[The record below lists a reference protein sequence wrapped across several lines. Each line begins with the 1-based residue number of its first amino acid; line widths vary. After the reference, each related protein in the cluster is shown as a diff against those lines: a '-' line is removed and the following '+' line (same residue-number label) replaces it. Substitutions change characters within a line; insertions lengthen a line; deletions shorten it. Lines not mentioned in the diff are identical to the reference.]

1 MHDTQHVPAADNTD
15 AAPPADSDTS
25 QEISIRD
32 ATFAHMFRPH
42 ERVWLI
48 GEAYN
53 EAEDIWRLD
62 FIRKGH
68 QGRWMIFRYG
78 YDVATS
84 VVYFMGARPI
94 SDEELSRLRRSG
106 RVFPTNV

>member
-1 MHDTQHVPAADNTD
+1 MQDTSHSPAAENTD
-15 AAPPADSDTS
+15 AVPPAEPVHDTS
-25 QEISIRD
+25 VRD
-32 ATFAHMFRPH
+32 ATFARMFRSH

-94 SDEELSRLRRSG
+94 NDEEFSKLRRSG
-106 RVFPTNV
+106 RVFPTSA

>member
-1 MHDTQHVPAADNTD
+1 MQDTQHAPEATSTD
-15 AAPPADSDTS
+15 AAPSAETS
-25 QEISIRD
+25 NDISVRD
-32 ATFAHMFRPH
+32 ATFASMFRSH

-48 GEAYN
+48 DEVYN

-78 YDVATS
+78 YDVSTS

-94 SDEELSRLRRSG
+94 SDEELSRLRRTG
-106 RVFPTNV
+106 RVFPTTW

>member
-1 MHDTQHVPAADNTD
+1 MSDTQPVPAAASND
-15 AAPPADSDTS
+15 AAPPTETTS
-25 QEISIRD
+25 SETSVRD
-32 ATFAHMFRPH
+32 ATFARLFRAH

-48 GEAYN
+48 DEVYN
-53 EAEDIWRLD
+53 EVEDIWRLD

-106 RVFPTNV
+106 RVFPTTG